1 MSDIIRLLTFDEKNY
16 EIIGSANDKTMKYNS
31 DTDIQEFIELKGD
44 ENEIINN
51 IYELFKEKF
60 EKAFKNKKLF
70 IIDFKL
76 GQNKNNIPYK
86 WSFEDIKNSYKIEN
100 GLKIKFTN
108 CFQQKSV
115 IKIDFVVEEKP
126 NEFNEYSINY
136 YFLIND
142 KIDTNPFLKD
152 KDLANEFL
160 LEYHKY
166 LKKNNSFKALKRL
179 YSFYKIIGVENL
191 DLIDYL
197 NSKYGLLYNIK
208 SRLET
213 LLNLM
218 DNKFRPISNKKIKK
232 ALKII
237 DKELK
242 EFNLTNN
249 LFNNKNQLK
258 ENINLVIEEIIT
270 ILNTESKKFIKE
282 YNNYF
287 YDLQFYRELLKEYPD
302 FKDGL
307 IITHIKGENGE
318 LLYYYNIPKNK
329 MKIFKK
335 VYKNIFRKIK

>member
-1 MSDIIRLLTFDEKNY
+1 
-16 EIIGSANDKTMKYNS
+16 
-31 DTDIQEFIELKGD
+31 
-44 ENEIINN
+44 
-51 IYELFKEKF
+51 
-60 EKAFKNKKLF
+60 
-70 IIDFKL
+70 
-76 GQNKNNIPYK
+76 
-86 WSFEDIKNSYKIEN
+86 
-100 GLKIKFTN
+100 
-108 CFQQKSV
+108 
-115 IKIDFVVEEKP
+115 
-126 NEFNEYSINY
+126 
-136 YFLIND
+136 
-142 KIDTNPFLKD
+142 
-152 KDLANEFL
+152 
-160 LEYHKY
+160 
-166 LKKNNSFKALKRL
+166 
-179 YSFYKIIGVENL
+179 
-191 DLIDYL
+191 
-197 NSKYGLLYNIK
+197 
-208 SRLET
+208 
-213 LLNLM
+213 M

-232 ALKII
+232 ALKLI